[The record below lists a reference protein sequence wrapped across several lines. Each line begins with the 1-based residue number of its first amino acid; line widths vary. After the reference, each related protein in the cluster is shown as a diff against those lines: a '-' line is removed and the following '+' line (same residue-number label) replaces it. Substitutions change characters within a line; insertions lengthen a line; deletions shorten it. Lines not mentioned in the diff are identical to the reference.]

1 MACGA
6 IGRSSPFLTDIAC
19 QAPPRAVDM
28 PRSAK
33 TVREI
38 GLATSRGMF
47 SWAVRHKIS
56 TCDASAVVSA
66 PPWLAIPAI
75 YPHFAQ
81 ISAAGDFMTIGGS
94 KNVQL
99 GLMLATVLSVSFWP
113 APASAYT
120 PEQQQA
126 CSGDAFR
133 LCGPE
138 IPDVDRVTACMIRN
152 KSQLSPG
159 CRAFFRPGPE
169 SDESAATP
177 AGRPMA
183 IKPAAN
189 KSSTKAPKPKK
200 KPAET

>member
-1 MACGA
+1 VLLVPALPTSTSDLHLRRFGCGQRATLACE
-6 IGRSSPFLTDIAC
+6 S
-19 QAPPRAVDM
+19 
-28 PRSAK
+28 
-33 TVREI
+33 
-38 GLATSRGMF
+38 
-47 SWAVRHKIS
+47 
-56 TCDASAVVSA
+56 
-66 PPWLAIPAI
+66 PAI

-169 SDESAATP
+169 SDEIAAAP

-189 KSSTKAPKPKK
+189 KNSTKARKPKK

>member
-1 MACGA
+1 
-6 IGRSSPFLTDIAC
+6 
-19 QAPPRAVDM
+19 
-28 PRSAK
+28 
-33 TVREI
+33 
-38 GLATSRGMF
+38 
-47 SWAVRHKIS
+47 
-56 TCDASAVVSA
+56 
-66 PPWLAIPAI
+66 
-75 YPHFAQ
+75 
-81 ISAAGDFMTIGGS
+81 MTIGGS

-99 GLMLATVLSVSFWP
+99 GLMLATVLSFSFWP

-169 SDESAATP
+169 FGRERGH
-177 AGRPMA
+177 AGRPA
-183 IKPAAN
+183 DGDQTRGEQEQHQGAQAEEETCRDLSTARCGNTREKPIPPSRVV
-189 KSSTKAPKPKK
+189 SSAGISSRDCATD
-200 KPAET
+200 

>member
-1 MACGA
+1 MRRFGCGQRATLACE
-6 IGRSSPFLTDIAC
+6 S
-19 QAPPRAVDM
+19 
-28 PRSAK
+28 
-33 TVREI
+33 
-38 GLATSRGMF
+38 
-47 SWAVRHKIS
+47 
-56 TCDASAVVSA
+56 
-66 PPWLAIPAI
+66 PAI
-75 YPHFAQ
+75 HPHFAQ
-81 ISAAGDFMTIGGS
+81 ISAAGDFMTLGGS

-99 GLMLATVLSVSFWP
+99 GLMLATVLSVSIWS

-169 SDESAATP
+169 LDESAA
-177 AGRPMA
+177 ASADRPMA

-189 KSSTKAPKPKK
+189 KSSTKARKPKK

>member
-1 MACGA
+1 L
-6 IGRSSPFLTDIAC
+6 R
-19 QAPPRAVDM
+19 
-28 PRSAK
+28 
-33 TVREI
+33 
-38 GLATSRGMF
+38 
-47 SWAVRHKIS
+47 
-56 TCDASAVVSA
+56 
-66 PPWLAIPAI
+66 IPAI
-75 YPHFAQ
+75 HPHFAQ
-81 ISAAGDFMTIGGS
+81 ISAAGDFMTLGGS

-99 GLMLATVLSVSFWP
+99 GLMLATVLSVSIWS

>member
-1 MACGA
+1 MT
-6 IGRSSPFLTDIAC
+6 SVWKF
-19 QAPPRAVDM
+19 APWLV
-28 PRSAK
+28 
-33 TVREI
+33 
-38 GLATSRGMF
+38 LATTLCASVA
-47 SWAVRHKIS
+47 AV
-56 TCDASAVVSA
+56 
-66 PPWLAIPAI
+66 PA
-75 YPHFAQ
+75 F
-81 ISAAGDFMTIGGS
+81 
-94 KNVQL
+94 
-99 GLMLATVLSVSFWP
+99 
-113 APASAYT
+113 AYT

-126 CSGDAFR
+126 CSGDAFQF
-133 LCGPE
+133 CGSE

>member
-1 MACGA
+1 
-6 IGRSSPFLTDIAC
+6 
-19 QAPPRAVDM
+19 
-28 PRSAK
+28 
-33 TVREI
+33 
-38 GLATSRGMF
+38 
-47 SWAVRHKIS
+47 
-56 TCDASAVVSA
+56 
-66 PPWLAIPAI
+66 
-75 YPHFAQ
+75 
-81 ISAAGDFMTIGGS
+81 MTIGGS

-99 GLMLATVLSVSFWP
+99 GLVLAAVLSVSIWS

-152 KSQLSPG
+152 KSQLTPG

-169 SDESAATP
+169 SDEIAAAP
-177 AGRPMA
+177 AGPP
-183 IKPAAN
+183 KPAAR
-189 KSSTKAPKPKK
+189 KSSSSSSSKAAKPKK